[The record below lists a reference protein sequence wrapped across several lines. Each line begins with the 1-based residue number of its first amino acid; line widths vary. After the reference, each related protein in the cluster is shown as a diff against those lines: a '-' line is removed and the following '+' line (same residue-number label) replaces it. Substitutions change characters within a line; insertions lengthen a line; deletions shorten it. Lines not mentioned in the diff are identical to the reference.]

1 VDQQLVNLAF
11 AAGLVAA
18 LNPCGFAL
26 LPTYLTLV
34 VRADDAGQLTALARA
49 VVATA
54 TMLLG
59 FMAVFGTFG
68 LFTVS
73 LLNTVQRY
81 LPYLTV
87 LIGFALVAIGV
98 WLLCGRRLAGLN
110 PLARSDRW
118 APTVRIGS
126 MFGYGVGYALA
137 SLSCTIGPFLAV
149 TAASFRVG
157 LILEHLLTYLAYAAG
172 MSLIVGVLAIAAAFA
187 NPIRIGLMRRIL
199 PHINRIG
206 GVVVGLVGLYV
217 GYFGIY
223 ELRVFSDNAN
233 PEDPVIT
240 GAVRVQSSLVTWV
253 NRHGAY
259 PWLVALVVLVLAA
272 VALAWR
278 RRRRRLLELRAL
290 DSLLREAR
298 FAHATAEARLAE
310 QGPVS

>member
-1 VDQQLVNLAF
+1 LDQQLVNLAF

-73 LLNTVQRY
+73 VLNTVQRY

-87 LIGFALVAIGV
+87 LIGFVLVALGV
-98 WLLCGRRLAGLN
+98 WLLSGRRLAGLN
-110 PLARSDRW
+110 PLARSERW

-157 LILEHLLTYLAYAAG
+157 LILESLLTYLAYAAG

-187 NPIRIGLMRRIL
+187 NPIRIGLIRRIL

-206 GVVVGLVGLYV
+206 GVLVGIVGLYV

-223 ELRVFSDNAN
+223 ELRLFNENAN

-240 GAVRVQSSLVTWV
+240 GAVRVQSSVVVWV

-259 PWLVALVVLVLAA
+259 PWMALLALVALAALA
-272 VALAWR
+272 VAWR
-278 RRRRRLLELRAL
+278 RRRHRSPELDGPDNRVDLLFRETGVAHETPEASLR
-290 DSLLREAR
+290 
-298 FAHATAEARLAE
+298 
-310 QGPVS
+310 

>member
-1 VDQQLVNLAF
+1 MDQQLVNLAF

-34 VRADDAGQLTALARA
+34 VRADDAGQLTAVARA

-87 LIGFALVAIGV
+87 LIGFVLVALGV
-98 WLLCGRRLAGLN
+98 WLMAGRRLAGLN

-118 APTVRIGS
+118 APTVRMGS
-126 MFGYGVGYALA
+126 MFGYGVGYAFA

-157 LILEHLLTYLAYAAG
+157 LILESLLTYLAYAAG

-187 NPIRIGLMRRIL
+187 NPIRIGLIRRIL
-199 PHINRIG
+199 PYINRIG
-206 GVVVGLVGLYV
+206 GVLVGAVGLYV

-223 ELRVFSDNAN
+223 EWRLFSDNAS

-240 GAVRVQSSLVTWV
+240 GAVRVQSTIVIWV

-259 PWLVALVVLVLAA
+259 PWMLALAVLVLAVLA
-272 VALAWR
+272 VAWHR
-278 RRRRRLLELRAL
+278 RRRRSPAPDGPDHRLDFLFRETDLAQETPEA
-290 DSLLREAR
+290 SL
-298 FAHATAEARLAE
+298 
-310 QGPVS
+310 P

>member
-1 VDQQLVNLAF
+1 LDQELVNLAF

-34 VRADDAGQLTALARA
+34 VRADDAGQLTAVARA

-73 LLNTVQRY
+73 VLNTVQRY

-87 LIGFALVAIGV
+87 LIGFVLVVLGV
-98 WLLCGRRLAGLN
+98 WLLSGRRLAGLN
-110 PLARSDRW
+110 PLARSERW

-157 LILEHLLTYLAYAAG
+157 LILESLLTYLAYAAG

-187 NPIRIGLMRRIL
+187 NPIRIGLIRRIL
-199 PHINRIG
+199 PYINRIG
-206 GVVVGLVGLYV
+206 GVLVGIVGLYV

-223 ELRVFSDNAN
+223 ELRLFNENAN

-240 GAVRVQSSLVTWV
+240 GAVKVQSTLVIWV
-253 NRHGAY
+253 NRHGAS
-259 PWLVALVVLVLAA
+259 PWMVVLALLALAA
-272 VALAWR
+272 IAVTWR
-278 RRRRRLLELRAL
+278 RRRRRSLELDGPGNRL
-290 DSLLREAR
+290 DFLFRETDLAQETPEVSL
-298 FAHATAEARLAE
+298 
-310 QGPVS
+310 P

>member
-1 VDQQLVNLAF
+1 MDQQLVNLAF

-34 VRADDAGQLTALARA
+34 VRADDAGQLTAVARA

-87 LIGFALVAIGV
+87 LIGFVLVALGV
-98 WLLCGRRLAGLN
+98 WLMAGRRLAGLN

-118 APTVRIGS
+118 APTVRMGS

-157 LILEHLLTYLAYAAG
+157 LILESLLTYLAYAAG

-187 NPIRIGLMRRIL
+187 NPIRIGLIRRIL
-199 PHINRIG
+199 PYINRIG
-206 GVVVGLVGLYV
+206 GVLVGVVGLYV

-223 ELRVFSDNAN
+223 ELRLFSDNAN
-233 PEDPVIT
+233 PEDPVIS
-240 GAVRVQSSLVTWV
+240 GAVKVQSSLVVWV

-259 PWLVALVVLVLAA
+259 PWMVLLALLVLAA
-272 VALAWR
+272 LAVAWR
-278 RRRRRLLELRAL
+278 RRRHRSPQLWGPDNRR
-290 DSLLREAR
+290 DSSVREPDPSIA
-298 FAHATAEARLAE
+298 
-310 QGPVS
+310 

>member
-1 VDQQLVNLAF
+1 LDQQLVNLAF

-73 LLNTVQRY
+73 VLNTVQRY

-87 LIGFALVAIGV
+87 LIGFVLVALGV
-98 WLLCGRRLAGLN
+98 WLLSGRRLAGLN
-110 PLARSDRW
+110 PLARSERW

-157 LILEHLLTYLAYAAG
+157 LILESLLTYLAYAAG

-187 NPIRIGLMRRIL
+187 NPIRIGLIRRIL
-199 PHINRIG
+199 PYINRIG
-206 GVVVGLVGLYV
+206 GVLVGIVGLYV

-223 ELRVFSDNAN
+223 ELRLFNENAN

-240 GAVRVQSSLVTWV
+240 GAVKVQSSLVIWV

-259 PWLVALVVLVLAA
+259 PWA
-272 VALAWR
+272 VALALLALAALAVAWR
-278 RRRRRLLELRAL
+278 RRRRRSLELDGPDNRL
-290 DSLLREAR
+290 DLLFRGTDLARETPEVSL
-298 FAHATAEARLAE
+298 
-310 QGPVS
+310 P

>member
-1 VDQQLVNLAF
+1 LDQQLVNLAF

-73 LLNTVQRY
+73 VLNTVQRY

-87 LIGFALVAIGV
+87 LIGFVLVALGV
-98 WLLCGRRLAGLN
+98 WLLSGRRLAGLN
-110 PLARSDRW
+110 PLARSERW

-157 LILEHLLTYLAYAAG
+157 LILESLLTYLAYAAG

-187 NPIRIGLMRRIL
+187 NPIRIGLISRIL
-199 PHINRIG
+199 PYINRIG
-206 GVVVGLVGLYV
+206 GVLVGIVGLYV

-223 ELRVFSDNAN
+223 ELRLFNENAN

-240 GAVRVQSSLVTWV
+240 GAVKVQSSLVIWV

-259 PWLVALVVLVLAA
+259 PWTVALALLALAA
-272 VALAWR
+272 LAVAWR
-278 RRRRRLLELRAL
+278 RRRRRSLELDGPDNRL
-290 DSLLREAR
+290 DLLFRETDLGHETPKVSL
-298 FAHATAEARLAE
+298 
-310 QGPVS
+310 P

>member
-1 VDQQLVNLAF
+1 MDQQLVNLAF

-73 LLNTVQRY
+73 VLNTVQRY

-87 LIGFALVAIGV
+87 LIGFVLVALGV
-98 WLLCGRRLAGLN
+98 WLLSGRRLAGLN
-110 PLARSDRW
+110 PLARSERW

-157 LILEHLLTYLAYAAG
+157 LILESLLTYLAYAAG

-187 NPIRIGLMRRIL
+187 NPIRIGLIRRIL

-206 GVVVGLVGLYV
+206 GVLVGIVGLYV

-223 ELRVFSDNAN
+223 ELRLFNENAN

-240 GAVRVQSSLVTWV
+240 GAVRVQSSVVVWV

-259 PWLVALVVLVLAA
+259 PWMALLALVALAALA
-272 VALAWR
+272 VAWR
-278 RRRRRLLELRAL
+278 RRRHRSPELDGPDNRVDLLFRETGVAHETPEASLR
-290 DSLLREAR
+290 
-298 FAHATAEARLAE
+298 
-310 QGPVS
+310 